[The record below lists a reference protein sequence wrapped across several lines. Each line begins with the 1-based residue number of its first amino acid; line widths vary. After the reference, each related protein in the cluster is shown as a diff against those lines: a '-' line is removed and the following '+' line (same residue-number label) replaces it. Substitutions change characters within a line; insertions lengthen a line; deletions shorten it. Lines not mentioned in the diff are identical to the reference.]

1 MNPNNLPESVRS
13 NLESIAAEIA
23 QARAQSPLFPR
34 FVSARCAIHCV
45 RHYCQT

>member
-23 QARAQSPLFPR
+23 QARAQSPLFPCLSPL
-34 FVSARCAIHCV
+34 VVQVIAC